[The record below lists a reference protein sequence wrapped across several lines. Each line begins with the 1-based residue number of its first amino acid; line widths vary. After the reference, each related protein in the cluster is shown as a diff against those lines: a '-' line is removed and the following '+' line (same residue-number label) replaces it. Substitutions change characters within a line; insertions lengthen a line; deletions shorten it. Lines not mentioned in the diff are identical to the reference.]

1 VQQPGWRSGDGGQVG
16 GGRGMMGGQAEARAS
31 ELWRAGDG
39 LRAHRSGAVT
49 GMRVVAAQI

>member
-16 GGRGMMGGQAEARAS
+16 GGRGTMGGWAEAGAS